1 MQKDSHSISGKI
13 IDPVNR
19 RIFEGTI
26 DIHKGKITR
35 LTESTN
41 VSNQIIL
48 PGLID
53 AHVHI
58 ESSMLIPSEFAR
70 IAVIHGTV
78 ASVSDP
84 HEIANVMGMAG
95 VRFMIDNGNKV
106 PFKFYFGAPSCVPA
120 TGFETSGTVIGP
132 ADVEKML
139 DWKEVF
145 YLSEMMNFPGVLF
158 GDQEVTQKLKA
169 ARDRNMVIDGHAP
182 GLRGENARKYAAAG
196 ISTDHECFTLEEGR
210 EKAYYGMKILIREGS
225 AARNFDAL
233 IQLINE
239 YPDQIMFCSD
249 DKHPDE
255 LIQNHINFLISR
267 AVKSG
272 YNPIDVVRAC
282 TLNPARHYGLP
293 VGMLQPGDDADLIV
307 ADSLENMKIHQTYIK
322 GIKVAE
328 NGKTLIEAV
337 KETPINRFET
347 KIITPADI
355 SVPANGS
362 TMNVIGAMDGQIV
375 TKHLF
380 MEANIIEG
388 KVESD
393 PEHDVLK
400 MVVHNRYSPAKPAVG
415 FVHGFGLKHG
425 AIASTVAHDSH
436 NIIALGTN
444 DEAICNAVQQ
454 LIDNR
459 GGITS
464 VNSDKILTLPL
475 PVAGLMSVENGY
487 EVAAKYKQLD
497 GMVKQMGSKLSAP
510 FMTLSFLALLVI
522 PELKLSDKG
531 LFNGNKFQFIP
542 LFEPAGK

>member
-1 MQKDSHSISGKI
+1 
-13 IDPVNR
+13 
-19 RIFEGTI
+19 
-26 DIHKGKITR
+26 
-35 LTESTN
+35 
-41 VSNQIIL
+41 
-48 PGLID
+48 
-53 AHVHI
+53 
-58 ESSMLIPSEFAR
+58 
-70 IAVIHGTV
+70 
-78 ASVSDP
+78 
-84 HEIANVMGMAG
+84 
-95 VRFMIDNGNKV
+95 
-106 PFKFYFGAPSCVPA
+106 
-120 TGFETSGTVIGP
+120 
-132 ADVEKML
+132 
-139 DWKEVF
+139 
-145 YLSEMMNFPGVLF
+145 
-158 GDQEVTQKLKA
+158 
-169 ARDRNMVIDGHAP
+169 
-182 GLRGENARKYAAAG
+182 
-196 ISTDHECFTLEEGR
+196 
-210 EKAYYGMKILIREGS
+210 
-225 AARNFDAL
+225 
-233 IQLINE
+233 
-239 YPDQIMFCSD
+239 
-249 DKHPDE
+249 
-255 LIQNHINFLISR
+255 
-267 AVKSG
+267 VKSG

>member
-1 MQKDSHSISGKI
+1 MQENSHTISGKI
-13 IDPVNR
+13 IDPVTR

-26 DIHKGKITR
+26 DIHQGKITHV
-35 LTESTN
+35 TESTN

-84 HEIANVMGMAG
+84 HEIANVMGMPG

-158 GDQEVTQKLKA
+158 GDQDVNQKLKA
-169 ARDRNMVIDGHAP
+169 ARDRNKVIDGHAP
-182 GLRGENARKYAAAG
+182 GLRGEDARKYAAAG

-210 EKAYYGMKILIREGS
+210 EKASYGMKILIREGS

-255 LIQNHINFLISR
+255 LIQNHINCLISR

-272 YNPIDVVRAC
+272 YDPIDVVRAC

-337 KETPINRFET
+337 KETPINRFEA
-347 KIITPADI
+347 KSISPADI

-475 PVAGLMSVENGY
+475 PVAGLMSVENAY

-497 GMVKQMGSKLSAP
+497 GMAKQMGSKLSAP

>member
-210 EKAYYGMKILIREGS
+210 EKASYGMKILIREGS